1 MKKKAFTFI
10 RRMFISAGIFFAVAL
25 PFKYLFSLVPG
36 VTEIRPANV
45 VPPVLGVLFGLPA
58 AVGISLGNLISDILS
73 GSDAFICVTGFIA
86 NFLYSYLPY
95 RMWYTEFDL
104 KGKVTPPNLSSM
116 RDVLKFIFIILI
128 NSLLVTILLMLIFET
143 AGFGTSGDNAPL
155 LFFNNFDFA
164 VILGV
169 PLLSILANSKIIP
182 RTPEKKER
190 TAKRRVFLKVTSVL
204 PYVISAVGIGYFC
217 FSKFGNIGMN
227 PKITLPMMIVFM
239 LLLIIYILRPF
250 TADIDMTAKTSK
262 KGKARFSI
270 KAKVTIGFLIIAVVF
285 IAFISITTYASLTR
299 NGDIARLDL
308 VNHMYLIVGIAI
320 NIIFGVTIFV
330 LWYVESNIT
339 SPIEK
344 ISGLV
349 GEFAEQDHLGDNDNK
364 KLKEMCV
371 SIQERTKDEIGELA
385 HDFNRMMGD
394 IENYVMNIRTVTAEK
409 ERIGAEL
416 SIATQIQANM
426 LPCIFP
432 AFPERNEFDI
442 YATMNPAKEVG
453 GDFYDFFMV
462 DDRHLAVVMADV
474 SGKGVPAALF
484 MVIGKTLIKDHT
496 ASGRDLGEV
505 FTEVN
510 ELLCESNSEGLFITA
525 FEGVLDLVSGAF
537 CYVNAGHEIPY
548 ICKKD
553 GRFEPYKIRA
563 GFVLAGMEGMKYK
576 CGELKLEP
584 GDKIFQYT
592 DGVTEATNANNELYG
607 MDRLTEI
614 LGENSAL
621 APTELLPVIKKDIDR
636 FVGEAPQFD
645 DITMLCLEYKERMEE
660 HNERA

>member
-1 MKKKAFTFI
+1 MKKEVFTFV
-10 RRMFISAGIFFAVAL
+10 RRMFISAAVFFAVAL

-45 VPPVLGVLFGLPA
+45 VPPVLGILFGLPA
-58 AVGISLGNLISDILS
+58 AVGISVGNLISDILG
-73 GSDAFICVTGFIA
+73 GSNAFICATGFIA

-95 RMWYTEFDL
+95 RMWYTEFDS

-116 RDVLKFIFIILI
+116 KDVLKFIFVIFI

-169 PLLSILANSKIIP
+169 PLLSILANSKIVP
-182 RTPEKKER
+182 HTPKKKEK
-190 TAKRRVFLKVTSVL
+190 TNKSAVFLKITSAL
-204 PYVISAVGIGYFC
+204 PYVISAIGIGYFC

-227 PKITLPMMIVFM
+227 PKITLPMMIAFM

-250 TADIDMTAKTSK
+250 TAEIDTAVK
-262 KGKARFSI
+262 KKARFSI
-270 KAKVTIGFLIIAVVF
+270 KAKVTVGFLITAVVF
-285 IAFISITTYASLTR
+285 IAFVFRSTYDSVTM
-299 NGDIARLDL
+299 NGGIERLAL
-308 VNHMYLIVGIAI
+308 VNHIYLVVGIAI
-320 NIIFGVTIFV
+320 NIIFGVTILA
-330 LWYVESNIT
+330 LWYVETKIT
-339 SPIEK
+339 SPIEM
-344 ISGLV
+344 ISKLV
-349 GEFAEQDHLGDNDNK
+349 DEFAGQDHLGENDNK
-364 KLKEMCV
+364 KLKEMCT
-371 SIQERTKDEIGELA
+371 SIQEHTKDEIGELA

-462 DDRHLAVVMADV
+462 DDRHLAIVMADV

-496 ASGRDLGEV
+496 TPGKDLGEV

-525 FEGVLDLVSGAF
+525 FEGVIDLSSGAF
-537 CYVNAGHEIPY
+537 RYVNAGHEIPY

-553 GRFEPYKIRA
+553 GRFEPYKVRA

-576 CGELKLEP
+576 CGELELEP

-621 APTELLPVIKKDIDR
+621 APTELLPVIKNDIAG

-645 DITMLCLEYKERMEE
+645 DITMLCLEYKERMEDQ
-660 HNERA
+660 NERA

>member
-1 MKKKAFTFI
+1 MKKEIITFV
-10 RRMFISAGIFFAVAL
+10 RRMFISAAIFFAVSL

-58 AVGISLGNLISDILS
+58 AVGISVGNLISDILS
-73 GSDAFICVTGFIA
+73 GSNVFICATGFIA

-95 RMWYTEFDL
+95 RMWYTEFDS

-116 RDVLKFIFIILI
+116 KDVLKFIFVIFI

-169 PLLSILANSKIIP
+169 PLLSILANSKIVP
-182 RTPEKKER
+182 HTPEKKEK
-190 TAKRRVFLKVTSVL
+190 TGKRKIFLNVTSVL

-217 FSKFGNIGMN
+217 LSKFGNIGMN
-227 PKITLPMMIVFM
+227 PKITLPMMIVFT

-250 TADIDMTAKTSK
+250 TSEIDTAVRK
-262 KGKARFSI
+262 KARFSI
-270 KAKVTIGFLIIAVVF
+270 KAKVTVGFLITAVVF
-285 IAFISITTYASLTR
+285 IAFVFRSTYASVTM
-299 NGDIARLDL
+299 NGEIERLAL
-308 VNHMYLIVGIAI
+308 VNHIYLVVGIAI
-320 NIIFGVTIFV
+320 NIIFGVTILA
-330 LWYVESNIT
+330 LWYVETKIT

-344 ISGLV
+344 ISELV
-349 GEFAEQDHLGDNDNK
+349 DEFAGQDHLGENDNK

-371 SIQERTKDEIGELA
+371 SIQENTKDEIGELA

-462 DDRHLAVVMADV
+462 DDRHLAIVMADV

-496 ASGRDLGEV
+496 VSGKDLGEV

-525 FEGVLDLVSGAF
+525 FEGVLDLASGEF
-537 CYVNAGHEIPY
+537 RYVNAGHEIPY
-548 ICKKD
+548 IRKKN
-553 GRFEPYKIRA
+553 GKFEPYKIRA
-563 GFVLAGMEGMKYK
+563 GFVLAGMEGMRYK
-576 CGELKLEP
+576 CGEIQLEP
-584 GDKIFQYT
+584 DDKIFQYT

-614 LGENSAL
+614 LGEHSDL
-621 APTELLPVIKKDIDR
+621 TPTELLPVIKNDIDK
-636 FVGEAPQFD
+636 FVGDAPQFD
-645 DITMLCLEYKERMEE
+645 DITMLCLEYKKRMED

>member
-1 MKKKAFTFI
+1 MKKEIFTFV
-10 RRMFISAGIFFAVAL
+10 RRMFISAAVFFAVAL

-58 AVGISLGNLISDILS
+58 AVGISVGNLISDILS
-73 GSDAFICVTGFIA
+73 GSNAFICVTGFIA

-95 RMWYTEFDL
+95 RMWYTEFNS

-116 RDVLKFIFIILI
+116 KDVLKFIFVIFI

-182 RTPEKKER
+182 RTPKRKEK
-190 TAKRRVFLKVTSVL
+190 TGKRKIFLKVTSVL

-250 TADIDMTAKTSK
+250 TAEIDTAVRK
-262 KGKARFSI
+262 KARFSI
-270 KAKVTIGFLIIAVVF
+270 KAKVTVGFLITAVVF
-285 IAFISITTYASLTR
+285 IAFVFRSTYASVTM
-299 NGDIARLDL
+299 NGEIERLAL
-308 VNHMYLIVGIAI
+308 VNHIYLVVGIAI
-320 NIIFGVTIFV
+320 NIIFGVTILA
-330 LWYVESNIT
+330 LWYVETKIT
-339 SPIEK
+339 SPIEM
-344 ISGLV
+344 ISKLV
-349 GEFAEQDHLGDNDNK
+349 DEFAGQDHLGENDNK
-364 KLKEMCV
+364 KLKEMCT
-371 SIQERTKDEIGELA
+371 SIQESTKDEIGELA

-462 DDRHLAVVMADV
+462 DDRHLAIVMADV

-496 ASGRDLGEV
+496 ASGKDLGEV

-525 FEGVLDLVSGAF
+525 FEGVIDLSSGAF
-537 CYVNAGHEIPY
+537 RYVNAGHEIPY

-553 GRFEPYKIRA
+553 GKFEPYKVRA

-621 APTELLPVIKKDIDR
+621 APTELLPVIKNDIDR

-645 DITMLCLEYKERMEE
+645 DITMLCLEYKERMEDQ
-660 HNERA
+660 NERA

>member
-1 MKKKAFTFI
+1 MNKEVFTFV
-10 RRMFISAGIFFAVAL
+10 RRMFISAAIFFAVAL

-58 AVGISLGNLISDILS
+58 AVGISVGNLISDILG
-73 GSDAFICVTGFIA
+73 GSNAFICVTGFIA

-95 RMWYTEFDL
+95 RMWYTEFNS

-116 RDVLKFIFIILI
+116 KDVLKFIFVIFI

-169 PLLSILANSKIIP
+169 PLLSILANSKIVP
-182 RTPEKKER
+182 HTPKKKEK
-190 TAKRRVFLKVTSVL
+190 TGKRKIFLNVTSVL
-204 PYVISAVGIGYFC
+204 PYVISALGIGYFC
-217 FSKFGNIGMN
+217 LSKFGNTGMD

-239 LLLIIYILRPF
+239 LLLIIYVLRPF
-250 TADIDMTAKTSK
+250 TAEIDTTVK
-262 KGKARFSI
+262 KKARFSI
-270 KAKVTIGFLIIAVVF
+270 KAKVTVGFLITAVVF
-285 IAFISITTYASLTR
+285 IAFVFRSTYASVTM
-299 NGDIARLDL
+299 NGEIERLAL
-308 VNHMYLIVGIAI
+308 VNHIYLVVGIAI
-320 NIIFGVTIFV
+320 NIIFGVTILA
-330 LWYVESNIT
+330 LWYVETKIT

-344 ISGLV
+344 ISKLV
-349 GEFAEQDHLGDNDNK
+349 DEFAGQDHLGENDNK

-371 SIQERTKDEIGELA
+371 SIQENTKDEIGELA

-394 IENYVMNIRTVTAEK
+394 IESYVMNIRTVTAEK

-462 DDRHLAVVMADV
+462 DDRHLAIVMADV

-496 ASGRDLGEV
+496 TPGKDLGEV

-525 FEGVLDLVSGAF
+525 FEGVIDLSSGAF
-537 CYVNAGHEIPY
+537 RYVNAGHEIPY

-553 GRFEPYKIRA
+553 GKFEPYKIRA

-576 CGELKLEP
+576 CGELELEP

-621 APTELLPVIKKDIDR
+621 APTELLPVIKNDIDR

-645 DITMLCLEYKERMEE
+645 DITMLCLEYKERMEDQ
-660 HNERA
+660 NERA